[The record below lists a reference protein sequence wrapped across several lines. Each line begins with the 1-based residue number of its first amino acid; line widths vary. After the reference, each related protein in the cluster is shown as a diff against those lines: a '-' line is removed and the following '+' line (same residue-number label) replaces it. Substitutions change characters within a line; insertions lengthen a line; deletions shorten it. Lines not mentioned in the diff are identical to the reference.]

1 MENPIKYSDLIVA
14 DDSITKLIAQLKELM
29 TTYNGTAEDIKK
41 QATELAAKLREVNGA
56 TEQGRQSIK
65 GGASDAEKLAR
76 AYEKNAFAQSETA
89 KELARVNE
97 ETRQLNNI
105 NKLAAK
111 AEIDMSKAAADVTK
125 NVNLQ
130 TASYN
135 KLSATY
141 SLMKIRLNAMEQAGK
156 GASEEYKRLAAS
168 AKQIYERMDEL
179 QRATG
184 KFTLNVGNYEQSILN
199 AIGANNVFARSI
211 VELGKG
217 GEEASKAMVQISSA
231 TKAFGQTLSA
241 LLKNPAFLAL
251 AGVAGAVGAFK
262 WFYDYNN
269 GIREA
274 TKLTMEFTGMGL
286 ENAKQFRDEIQG
298 VADVFGQEFKPTLQ
312 AVDALAANFGI
323 GWGEALQVVK
333 DGFVAGADLNGDFL
347 SKLQRYPQYFNEAG
361 LSASQF
367 VAILAQTRSGIF
379 TDNGLEAIK
388 MANTKIRE
396 MSKKTVEALDNLGI
410 SSRQV
415 EKDLQTGAK
424 TTFDVL
430 QEVSAKLGELP
441 DSSQVV
447 GETLKEV
454 FGKKGADAGLALVRS
469 LKDINTNLDEVKSQT
484 GELGRLNE
492 ELIASETELNKA
504 ISHAFDITGGSFET
518 LTTKA
523 QVWFNTALGWLVKIA
538 DTIRLIIGFIG
549 GGFSGAS
556 IKEQKARIAAIGE
569 VWSNNAEAVQ
579 EYNTEAAKAGVTTDK
594 PMAERHGLTASQ
606 KAAAAAKKAEA
617 ARLKAE
623 KKAAEDAEKA
633 RKQTEESR
641 LTAIQQSIAMR
652 LQMVKKGSE
661 DEYNLLVEQTRIK
674 MMIDNVKAKNNDDVL
689 ANERAFYA
697 KKLDIEKKYF
707 DNKIKEGAKSM
718 KLLQTQ
724 LDEENKQEVQQLT
737 EKQQRQEQFKTS
749 MQDAYQFAIG
759 QVQAY
764 MDKRV
769 EMAQQQVEQANNEVQ
784 VAQQALTAEI
794 EAKNAGYASNVEL
807 ARKELAMA
815 KDNQKK
821 ALDEQAKAQKQ
832 QLAMQTLTQASDLI
846 SASAK
851 IWAQLGF
858 PWAIPAIAVMWGSFA
873 AAKIKAL
880 SMTKGSTEKYGEGTV
895 ELLDGGSHQSGND
908 IDLGRKKDG
917 TRRRAEGGEY
927 FAIINKRS
935 SRKYRSLIP
944 DIVNALNAGTFTEKY
959 MHAFPSA
966 DAIAVNVAGGGTDIS
981 GLSSDV
987 RRIREQGERR
997 TYTDAQGNVVMTYK
1011 NLTRRIVR

>member
-14 DDSITKLIAQLKELM
+14 DDSITKLIQQLKELM

-217 GEEASKAMVQISSA
+217 GEEATKAMVQISSA

-298 VADVFGQEFKPTLQ
+298 VADVFDQEFKPTLQ

-367 VAILAQTRSGIF
+367 VAILTQTRSGIF
-379 TDNGLEAIK
+379 TDKGLEAIK
-388 MANTKIRE
+388 MANTRIRE
-396 MSKKTVEALDNLGI
+396 LSDQTKEALDNIGI

-415 EKDLQTGAK
+415 EQDLQSGARN
-424 TTFDVL
+424 TFDIV
-430 QEVSAKLGELP
+430 QEVAAKLSELP
-441 DSSQVV
+441 DSAQVV

-549 GGFSGAS
+549 GGFSGAGAD
-556 IKEQKARIAAIGE
+556 EQLARLRAIGE
-569 VWSNNAEAVQ
+569 VWSGNAEAVQ
-579 EYNTEAAKAGVTTDK
+579 EYNAAVSGGTGGTTTTTGTGASGGTGGKGGTDKAAEEAAKKRAEALQYIADK
-594 PMAERHGLTASQ
+594 EKEREQSRLAFLQQFIQLRLQTVEKGSSDEYALLMHQLELKKQIEMASAQNDYDVLAAMDEYNQKRLDIDKKYYDSRE
-606 KAAAAAKKAEA
+606 KAAIQSMN
-617 ARLKAE
+617 RLKAIIDKENQERGE
-623 KKAAEDAEKA
+623 KE
-633 RKQTEESR
+633 
-641 LTAIQQSIAMR
+641 
-652 LQMVKKGSE
+652 
-661 DEYNLLVEQTRIK
+661 VER
-674 MMIDNVKAKNNDDVL
+674 
-689 ANERAFYA
+689 NEA
-697 KKLDIEKKYF
+697 
-707 DNKIKEGAKSM
+707 
-718 KLLQTQ
+718 
-724 LDEENKQEVQQLT
+724 
-737 EKQQRQEQFKTS
+737 FKTS

-769 EMAQQQVEQANNEVQ
+769 EMAQQQVEQANTEVQ

-794 EAKNAGYASNVEL
+794 EAKNAGYASNVEM

-815 KDNQKK
+815 KENQKK

-832 QLAMQTLTQASDLI
+832 QLAMQTITQAADLV

-880 SMTKGSTEKYGEGTV
+880 SMTKGSTEKYGDGTV

-935 SRKYRSLIP
+935 SRKYGRMIP

-966 DAIAVNVAGGGTDIS
+966 DAIAVNVAGAGTDIS

>member
-14 DDSITKLIAQLKELM
+14 DDSITKLIQQLKELM

-65 GGASDAEKLAR
+65 GGATDAEKLAR

-298 VADVFGQEFKPTLQ
+298 VADVFDQEFKPTLQ

-347 SKLQRYPQYFNEAG
+347 NKLPEIRETLATDVQAAYNGDPAAYSIEEIIFSYP
-361 LSASQF
+361 
-367 VAILAQTRSGIF
+367 GIF
-379 TDNGLEAIK
+379 AITVYRIAHELWLLDIP
-388 MANTKIRE
+388 MIPRI
-396 MSKKTVEALDNLGI
+396 MSEYAHNLTGI
-410 SSRQV
+410 DIHPGATIG
-415 EKDLQTGAK
+415 KYFFIDHGTGI
-424 TTFDVL
+424 VI
-430 QEVSAKLGELP
+430 
-441 DSSQVV
+441 
-447 GETLKEV
+447 GETTV
-454 FGKKGADAGLALVRS
+454 
-469 LKDINTNLDEVKSQT
+469 
-484 GELGRLNE
+484 
-492 ELIASETELNKA
+492 
-504 ISHAFDITGGSFET
+504 
-518 LTTKA
+518 
-523 QVWFNTALGWLVKIA
+523 
-538 DTIRLIIGFIG
+538 IG
-549 GGFSGAS
+549 
-556 IKEQKARIAAIGE
+556 
-569 VWSNNAEAVQ
+569 
-579 EYNTEAAKAGVTTDK
+579 
-594 PMAERHGLTASQ
+594 
-606 KAAAAAKKAEA
+606 
-617 ARLKAE
+617 
-623 KKAAEDAEKA
+623 
-633 RKQTEESR
+633 
-641 LTAIQQSIAMR
+641 
-652 LQMVKKGSE
+652 
-661 DEYNLLVEQTRIK
+661 
-674 MMIDNVKAKNNDDVL
+674 DNVKIYQGVTLGGLSTRKGQQLKGVKRHPTIGDNVTIYSNTSILGGDTVIGNNVVIGG
-689 ANERAFYA
+689 NAFIVSSVSEGMKVNIRNPQLEYSV
-697 KKLDIEKKYF
+697 DKKYE
-707 DNKIKEGAKSM
+707 D
-718 KLLQTQ
+718 
-724 LDEENKQEVQQLT
+724 
-737 EKQQRQEQFKTS
+737 
-749 MQDAYQFAIG
+749 
-759 QVQAY
+759 
-764 MDKRV
+764 
-769 EMAQQQVEQANNEVQ
+769 
-784 VAQQALTAEI
+784 
-794 EAKNAGYASNVEL
+794 
-807 ARKELAMA
+807 
-815 KDNQKK
+815 
-821 ALDEQAKAQKQ
+821 
-832 QLAMQTLTQASDLI
+832 
-846 SASAK
+846 
-851 IWAQLGF
+851 GF
-858 PWAIPAIAVMWGSFA
+858 WDWSI
-873 AAKIKAL
+873 
-880 SMTKGSTEKYGEGTV
+880 
-895 ELLDGGSHQSGND
+895 
-908 IDLGRKKDG
+908 
-917 TRRRAEGGEY
+917 
-927 FAIINKRS
+927 
-935 SRKYRSLIP
+935 
-944 DIVNALNAGTFTEKY
+944 
-959 MHAFPSA
+959 
-966 DAIAVNVAGGGTDIS
+966 
-981 GLSSDV
+981 
-987 RRIREQGERR
+987 
-997 TYTDAQGNVVMTYK
+997 
-1011 NLTRRIVR
+1011 

>member
-14 DDSITKLIAQLKELM
+14 DDSITKLIQQLKELM

-41 QATELAAKLREVNGA
+41 QATELAAKLRDVNGA

-65 GGASDAEKLAR
+65 GGATDAEKLAR

-217 GEEASKAMVQISSA
+217 GEEATKAMVQISSA
-231 TKAFGQTLSA
+231 TKAFGQTLTA
-241 LLKNPAFLAL
+241 LLANPAFLGL

-269 GIREA
+269 GIKEA
-274 TKLTMEFTGMGL
+274 TKLTMEFTGMGVQD
-286 ENAKQFRDEIQG
+286 AKLFRDEIQG
-298 VADVFGQEFKPTLQ
+298 VADVFDKEFKPTLQ

-347 SKLQRYPQYFNEAG
+347 SKLQQYPQYFKEAG
-361 LSASQF
+361 LTASQF
-367 VAILAQTRSGIF
+367 VAILTQTRSGIF
-379 TDNGLEAIK
+379 TDKGLEAIK
-388 MANTKIRE
+388 MANTRIRE
-396 MSKKTVEALDNLGI
+396 LSDQTKEALDNIGI
-410 SSRQV
+410 SSKQV
-415 EKDLQTGAK
+415 EQDLQSGARN
-424 TTFDVL
+424 TFDIV
-430 QEVSAKLGELP
+430 QEVAAKLSELP
-441 DSSQVV
+441 DNAQVV

-549 GGFSGAS
+549 GGFSGAGAD
-556 IKEQKARIAAIGE
+556 EQLARLRAIGE
-569 VWSNNAEAVQ
+569 VWSGNAEAVQ
-579 EYNTEAAKAGVTTDK
+579 EYNAAVSGGTGGTTTTTGTGGSTGGTGGNGGTDKAAEEAAKKRAEALQYIADK
-594 PMAERHGLTASQ
+594 EKEREQSRLAFLQQFIQLRLQTVEKGSSDEYALLMHQLELKKQIDMASAQNDYDVLAAMDRYNQEKLNIDKKYYDSRE
-606 KAAAAAKKAEA
+606 KAAIQSMN
-617 ARLKAE
+617 RLKAIIDKE
-623 KKAAEDAEKA
+623 NQE
-633 RKQTEESR
+633 RGEE
-641 LTAIQQSIAMR
+641 
-652 LQMVKKGSE
+652 E
-661 DEYNLLVEQTRIK
+661 
-674 MMIDNVKAKNNDDVL
+674 
-689 ANERAFYA
+689 NERNEAF
-697 KKLDIEKKYF
+697 KQ
-707 DNKIKEGAKSM
+707 SM
-718 KLLQTQ
+718 
-724 LDEENKQEVQQLT
+724 
-737 EKQQRQEQFKTS
+737 S
-749 MQDAYQFAIG
+749 DAYQFAIG

-769 EMAQQQVEQANNEVQ
+769 EMAQQQVEQANTEVQ

-794 EAKNAGYASNVEL
+794 EAKNAGYASNVEM

-815 KDNQKK
+815 KENQKK

-832 QLAMQTLTQASDLI
+832 QLAMQTITQAADLV

-944 DIVNALNAGTFTEKY
+944 DIVNSLNAGTFTEKY

-981 GLSSDV
+981 GLSNDV

>member
-14 DDSITKLIAQLKELM
+14 DDSITKLIQQLKELM
-29 TTYNGTAEDIKK
+29 VTYNGTAEDIKK

-65 GGASDAEKLAR
+65 GGATDAEKLAR

-97 ETRQLNNI
+97 ETRQLNQI

-111 AEIDMSKAAADVTK
+111 AEIDMSKAAQDVTK

-274 TKLTMEFTGMGL
+274 TKLTMEFTGMGVQD
-286 ENAKQFRDEIQG
+286 AKQFRDEIQG
-298 VADVFGQEFKPTLQ
+298 VADVFDKEFKPTLQ

-367 VAILAQTRSGIF
+367 VAILTQTRSGIF
-379 TDNGLEAIK
+379 TDKGLEAIK
-388 MANTKIRE
+388 MANTRIRE
-396 MSKKTVEALDNLGI
+396 LSDQTKEALDNIGI
-410 SSRQV
+410 SSKQV
-415 EKDLQTGAK
+415 EQDLQSGARN
-424 TTFDVL
+424 TFDIV
-430 QEVSAKLGELP
+430 QEVAAKLSELP
-441 DSSQVV
+441 DSAQVV

-492 ELIASETELNKA
+492 ELIESETELNKA

-549 GGFSGAS
+549 GGFSGAGAD
-556 IKEQKARIAAIGE
+556 EQLARLRAIGE
-569 VWSNNAEAVQ
+569 VWSGNAEAVQ
-579 EYNTEAAKAGVTTDK
+579 EYNAAVSGGTGGTTTTTGTGGSTGGTGSKGGTDQAAEEAAKK
-594 PMAERHGLTASQ
+594 R
-606 KAAAAAKKAEA
+606 AEA
-617 ARLKAE
+617 LQYIADKE
-623 KKAAEDAEKA
+623 KERE
-633 RKQTEESR
+633 QSR
-641 LTAIQQSIAMR
+641 LAFLQQFIQLR
-652 LQMVKKGSE
+652 LQTVEKGSS
-661 DEYNLLVEQTRIK
+661 DEYALLMQQLELKKQ
-674 MMIDNVKAKNNDDVL
+674 IDMASAQNDYDVL
-689 ANERAFYA
+689 AAMDRYNQE
-697 KKLDIEKKYF
+697 KLNIDKKYY
-707 DNKIKEGAKSM
+707 DSREKAAIQSMNKLKAIIDKENQERGEKEVERNEAFKKSM
-718 KLLQTQ
+718 
-724 LDEENKQEVQQLT
+724 
-737 EKQQRQEQFKTS
+737 S
-749 MQDAYQFAIG
+749 DAYQFAIS

-769 EMAQQQVEQANNEVQ
+769 EMAQQQVEQANTEVQ

-794 EAKNAGYASNVEL
+794 EAKNAGYASNVEM

-815 KDNQKK
+815 KENQKK

-832 QLAMQTLTQASDLI
+832 QLAMQTITQAADLV

-935 SRKYRSLIP
+935 SRKYGRMIP

>member
-14 DDSITKLIAQLKELM
+14 DDSITKLIQQLKELM

-65 GGASDAEKLAR
+65 GGATDAEKLAR

-298 VADVFGQEFKPTLQ
+298 VADVFDQEFKPTLQ

-347 SKLQRYPQYFNEAG
+347 NKLQRYPQYFNEAG

-367 VAILAQTRSGIF
+367 VAILTQTRSGIF
-379 TDNGLEAIK
+379 TDKGLEAIK
-388 MANTKIRE
+388 MANTRIRE
-396 MSKKTVEALDNLGI
+396 LSDQTKEALDNIGI
-410 SSRQV
+410 SSKQV

-424 TTFDVL
+424 NTFDIV
-430 QEVSAKLGELP
+430 QEVAAKLSELP
-441 DSSQVV
+441 DSAQVV

-549 GGFSGAS
+549 GGFSGAGAD
-556 IKEQKARIAAIGE
+556 EQLARLRAIGE
-569 VWSNNAEAVQ
+569 VWSGNAEAVQ
-579 EYNTEAAKAGVTTDK
+579 EYNAAVSGGTGSTTTTTGTGASGGTGGKGGTDKAAEEAAKK
-594 PMAERHGLTASQ
+594 R
-606 KAAAAAKKAEA
+606 AEA
-617 ARLKAE
+617 LQYIADKE
-623 KKAAEDAEKA
+623 KERE
-633 RKQTEESR
+633 QSR
-641 LTAIQQSIAMR
+641 LAFLQQFIQLR
-652 LQMVKKGSE
+652 LQTVEKGSSE
-661 DEYNLLVEQTRIK
+661 EYALLKYQLELKKQ
-674 MMIDNVKAKNNDDVL
+674 IDMASAQNDYDVL
-689 ANERAFYA
+689 AAMDRYNQE
-697 KKLDIEKKYF
+697 KLNIEKKYY
-707 DNKIKEGAKSM
+707 DSREKAAIQSMNKLKAIIDKENQERGEKELERNEAFKQSM
-718 KLLQTQ
+718 
-724 LDEENKQEVQQLT
+724 
-737 EKQQRQEQFKTS
+737 S
-749 MQDAYQFAIG
+749 DAYQFAIG

-769 EMAQQQVEQANNEVQ
+769 EMAQQQVEQANTEVQ

-815 KDNQKK
+815 KENQKK

-832 QLAMQTLTQASDLI
+832 QLAMQTITQAADLV

-935 SRKYRSLIP
+935 SRKYGRMIP

-1011 NLTRRIVR
+1011 NLTRRIIR

>member
-29 TTYNGTAEDIKK
+29 VTYNGTAEDIKK
-41 QATELAAKLREVNGA
+41 QASELAAKLREVNGA

-65 GGASDAEKLAR
+65 GGASDAEKLAK
-76 AYEKNAFAQSETA
+76 AYEKNAFAQSEAA

-111 AEIDMSKAAADVTK
+111 AEIDMSKAAQDVTK
-125 NVNLQ
+125 SVNLQ

-211 VELGKG
+211 IELGKG
-217 GEEASKAMVQISSA
+217 GEEATKAMVQINSA
-231 TKAFGQTLSA
+231 TKAFGQTLTA
-241 LLKNPAFLAL
+241 LLANPAFLGL

-269 GIREA
+269 GIKEA
-274 TKLTMEFTGMGL
+274 TKLTMEFTGMGVQD
-286 ENAKQFRDEIQG
+286 AKLFRDEIQG
-298 VADVFGQEFKPTLQ
+298 VADVFDKEFKPTLQ

-347 SKLQRYPQYFNEAG
+347 NKLQQYPQYFKEAG
-361 LSASQF
+361 LTAQQF
-367 VAILAQTRSGIF
+367 VAIITQTRSGIF
-379 TDNGLEAIK
+379 TDKGLEAIK
-388 MANTKIRE
+388 MANTRIRE
-396 MSKKTVEALDNLGI
+396 MSTSTAEALDNLGI
-410 SSRQV
+410 SSKQV
-415 EKDLQTGAK
+415 VEDLESGAR

-430 QEVSAKLGELP
+430 QEVSARLGELP
-441 DSSQVV
+441 DNAQVV
-447 GETLKEV
+447 GEALKDV
-454 FGKKGADAGLALVRS
+454 FGKKGADAGLALIRS
-469 LKDINTNLDEVKSQT
+469 LKDINTNLEEVKAQT
-484 GELGRLNE
+484 GDLGRLNE
-492 ELIASETELNKA
+492 ELMESETELNKA

-556 IKEQKARIAAIGE
+556 IEEQKARIAAIGE

-579 EYNTEAAKAGVTTDK
+579 EYNAAVSGETGGTGGTTPTKPTTPKGNGNKAAEEAAKKRAEILSWIGDK
-594 PMAERHGLTASQ
+594 EKEREASRLAYLQ
-606 KAAAAAKKAEA
+606 KSIQLRLQTVEKGSNEEYALLKYQLELKKQIDMAAAKNDYDVLA
-617 ARLKAE
+617 A
-623 KKAAEDAEKA
+623 
-633 RKQTEESR
+633 
-641 LTAIQQSIAMR
+641 M
-652 LQMVKKGSE
+652 
-661 DEYNLLVEQTRIK
+661 DEYNQ
-674 MMIDNVKAKNNDDVL
+674 
-689 ANERAFYA
+689 
-697 KKLDIEKKYF
+697 KKLDIEKKYY
-707 DNKIKEGAKSM
+707 DAREKAAIQSMNNLKKIIDKEN
-718 KLLQTQ
+718 
-724 LDEENKQEVQQLT
+724 EERGKKEIERNEA
-737 EKQQRQEQFKTS
+737 FKTS
-749 MQDAYQFAIG
+749 MQDAYQFAIS

-873 AAKIKAL
+873 ASKIKA
-880 SMTKGSTEKYGEGTV
+880 MQAVKGGTEKYGEGTV

-944 DIVNALNAGTFTEKY
+944 DIVNSLNNGTFAEKY

-966 DAIAVNVAGGGTDIS
+966 DAIAVNVAGRGTDIS

>member
-29 TTYNGTAEDIKK
+29 VTYNGTAEDIKK

-65 GGASDAEKLAR
+65 GGATDAEKLAR

-231 TKAFGQTLSA
+231 TKAFGQTLTA
-241 LLKNPAFLAL
+241 LLANPAFLAL

-269 GIREA
+269 GIKEA
-274 TKLTMEFTGMGL
+274 TRLTMEFTGMGL

-298 VADVFGQEFKPTLQ
+298 VADVFDQEFKPTLQ

-347 SKLQRYPQYFNEAG
+347 SKLKRYPQYFNEAG

-367 VAILAQTRSGIF
+367 VAILTQTRSGIF
-379 TDNGLEAIK
+379 TDKGLEAIK
-388 MANTKIRE
+388 MANTRIRE
-396 MSKKTVEALDNLGI
+396 LSDQTKEALDNIGI
-410 SSRQV
+410 SSQQV
-415 EKDLQTGAK
+415 EQDLQSGARN
-424 TTFDVL
+424 TFDIV
-430 QEVSAKLGELP
+430 QEVAAKLSELP
-441 DSSQVV
+441 DSAQVV

-549 GGFSGAS
+549 GGFSGAGAD
-556 IKEQKARIAAIGE
+556 EQLARLRAIGE
-569 VWSNNAEAVQ
+569 VWSGNAEAVQ
-579 EYNTEAAKAGVTTDK
+579 EYNAAVSGGTGGTTTTTGTGGSTGGTGGNGGTDKAAEEAAKK
-594 PMAERHGLTASQ
+594 R
-606 KAAAAAKKAEA
+606 AEA
-617 ARLKAE
+617 LQYIADKE
-623 KKAAEDAEKA
+623 KERE
-633 RKQTEESR
+633 QSR
-641 LTAIQQSIAMR
+641 LAFLQQFIQLR
-652 LQMVKKGSE
+652 LQTVEKGSS
-661 DEYNLLVEQTRIK
+661 DEYALLMHQLELKKQ
-674 MMIDNVKAKNNDDVL
+674 IDMASAQNDYDVL
-689 ANERAFYA
+689 AAMDRYNQE
-697 KKLDIEKKYF
+697 KLNIEKKYYDSREKAAIQSMNKMKAIIDK
-707 DNKIKEGAKSM
+707 DNQERGEKEVERNEA
-718 KLLQTQ
+718 
-724 LDEENKQEVQQLT
+724 
-737 EKQQRQEQFKTS
+737 FKTS
-749 MQDAYQFAIG
+749 MQDAYQFAIS

-769 EMAQQQVEQANNEVQ
+769 EMAQQQVEQANTEVQ

-794 EAKNAGYASNVEL
+794 EAKNAGYASNVEM

-815 KDNQKK
+815 KENQKK

-832 QLAMQTLTQASDLI
+832 QLAMQTITQAADLV

-880 SMTKGSTEKYGEGTV
+880 SMTKGSTEKYGAGTV

-935 SRKYRSLIP
+935 SRKYGRMIP

-987 RRIREQGERR
+987 RRIREQGEKR

>member
-14 DDSITKLIAQLKELM
+14 DDSITKLIQQLKELM

-41 QATELAAKLREVNGA
+41 QATELASKLREVNGA

-65 GGASDAEKLAR
+65 GGATDAEKLAR
-76 AYEKNAFAQSETA
+76 AQEKLAFAQSETA
-89 KELARVNE
+89 KQLAEVNE
-97 ETRQLNNI
+97 KTRQLNNI

-298 VADVFGQEFKPTLQ
+298 VADVFDQEFKPTLQ

-367 VAILAQTRSGIF
+367 VAILTQTRSGIF
-379 TDNGLEAIK
+379 TDKGLEAIK
-388 MANTKIRE
+388 MANTRIRE
-396 MSKKTVEALDNLGI
+396 LSDQTKEALDNIGI

-415 EKDLQTGAK
+415 EQDLQSGARN
-424 TTFDVL
+424 TFDIV
-430 QEVSAKLGELP
+430 QEVAAKLSELP
-441 DSSQVV
+441 DSAQVV

-549 GGFSGAS
+549 GGFSGAGAD
-556 IKEQKARIAAIGE
+556 EQLARLRAIGD
-569 VWSNNAEAVQ
+569 VWSGNAEAVQ
-579 EYNTEAAKAGVTTDK
+579 EYNAAVSGGTGGTTTTTGTGGSGGTGGKGGTDKAAEEAAKK
-594 PMAERHGLTASQ
+594 R
-606 KAAAAAKKAEA
+606 AEA
-617 ARLKAE
+617 LQYIADKE
-623 KKAAEDAEKA
+623 KERE
-633 RKQTEESR
+633 QSR
-641 LTAIQQSIAMR
+641 LAFLQQFIQLR
-652 LQMVKKGSE
+652 LQSVKKGS
-661 DEYNLLVEQTRIK
+661 DEEYALQMLQL
-674 MMIDNVKAKNNDDVL
+674 NVNKQIGLAAAKNDYDVL
-689 ANERAFYA
+689 AVVEEYNQ
-697 KKLDIEKKYF
+697 KKLDIEKKYN
-707 DNKIKEGAKSM
+707 DERIKEGVKAMNEYK
-718 KLLQTQ
+718 KNVLDPQQEQRVQELR
-724 LDEENKQEVQQLT
+724 DEEERKEKFKQ
-737 EKQQRQEQFKTS
+737 S
-749 MQDAYQFAIG
+749 MSDAYQFAIS

-769 EMAQQQVEQANNEVQ
+769 EMAQQQVEQANTEVQ

-794 EAKNAGYASNVEL
+794 EAKNAGYASNVEM

-815 KDNQKK
+815 KENQKK

-832 QLAMQTLTQASDLI
+832 QLAMQTITQAADLV
-846 SASAK
+846 SATAK
-851 IWAQLGF
+851 IFSQLGIF
-858 PWAIPAIAVMWGSFA
+858 AYPAIAIMWASFA
-873 AAKIKAL
+873 AAKIKA
-880 SMTKGSTEKYGEGTV
+880 MQAVKGGTEKYGDGTV
-895 ELLDGGSHQSGND
+895 ELLEGGSHQSGND

-935 SRKYRSLIP
+935 SRKYGRMIP

>member
-14 DDSITKLIAQLKELM
+14 DDSITKLIQQLKELM

-65 GGASDAEKLAR
+65 GGATDAEKLAR
-76 AYEKNAFAQSETA
+76 AYEKNAFAQSEAA

-298 VADVFGQEFKPTLQ
+298 VADVFDQEFKPTLQ

-347 SKLQRYPQYFNEAG
+347 SKLQRYPQYFKEAG

-367 VAILAQTRSGIF
+367 VAILTQTRSGIF
-379 TDNGLEAIK
+379 TDKGLEAIK
-388 MANTKIRE
+388 MANTRIRE
-396 MSKKTVEALDNLGI
+396 LSDQTKEALDNIGI
-410 SSRQV
+410 SSKQV
-415 EKDLQTGAK
+415 EQDLQSGARN
-424 TTFDVL
+424 TFDIV
-430 QEVSAKLGELP
+430 QEVAAKLSELP
-441 DSSQVV
+441 DSAQVV
-447 GETLKEV
+447 GEALKDV
-454 FGKKGADAGLALVRS
+454 FGKKGADAGLALIRS
-469 LKDINTNLDEVKSQT
+469 LKDINTNLEEVKSQT
-484 GELGRLNE
+484 GDLGRLNE
-492 ELIASETELNKA
+492 ELMESETELNKA

-549 GGFSGAS
+549 GGFSGAGAD
-556 IKEQKARIAAIGE
+556 EQLARLRAIGD
-569 VWSNNAEAVQ
+569 VWSGNAEAVQ
-579 EYNTEAAKAGVTTDK
+579 EYNAAVSGGTGGTTTTTGTGGSGGTGGKGGTDKAAEEAAKK
-594 PMAERHGLTASQ
+594 R
-606 KAAAAAKKAEA
+606 AEA
-617 ARLKAE
+617 LQYIADKE
-623 KKAAEDAEKA
+623 KERE
-633 RKQTEESR
+633 QSR
-641 LTAIQQSIAMR
+641 LAFLQQFIQLR
-652 LQMVKKGSE
+652 LQTVEKGSS
-661 DEYNLLVEQTRIK
+661 DEYALLMHQLELKKQ
-674 MMIDNVKAKNNDDVL
+674 IDMASAQNDYDVL
-689 ANERAFYA
+689 AAMDRYNQE
-697 KKLDIEKKYF
+697 KLNIEKKYY
-707 DNKIKEGAKSM
+707 DSREKAAIQSMNKLKAIIDKENQERGEKEVERNEAFKQSM
-718 KLLQTQ
+718 
-724 LDEENKQEVQQLT
+724 
-737 EKQQRQEQFKTS
+737 S
-749 MQDAYQFAIG
+749 DAYQFAIG

-769 EMAQQQVEQANNEVQ
+769 EMAQQQVEQANTEVQ

-794 EAKNAGYASNVEL
+794 EAKNAGYASNVEM

-815 KDNQKK
+815 KENQKK

-832 QLAMQTLTQASDLI
+832 QLAMQTITQAADLV

-880 SMTKGSTEKYGEGTV
+880 SMTKGSTEKYGDGTV

-935 SRKYRSLIP
+935 SRKYGRMIP

>member
-29 TTYNGTAEDIKK
+29 VTYNGTAEDIKK

-65 GGASDAEKLAR
+65 GGATDAEKLAR

-111 AEIDMSKAAADVTK
+111 AEIDMSKAAQDVTK
-125 NVNLQ
+125 SVNLQ

-156 GASEEYKRLAAS
+156 RASEEYKRLAAS

-211 VELGKG
+211 IELGKG

-231 TKAFGQTLSA
+231 TKAFGQTLTA
-241 LLKNPAFLAL
+241 LLANPAFLAL

-269 GIREA
+269 GIKEA
-274 TKLTMEFTGMGL
+274 TKLTMEFTGMGVQD
-286 ENAKQFRDEIQG
+286 AKLFRDEIQG
-298 VADVFGQEFKPTLQ
+298 VADVFDKEFKPTLQ

-323 GWGEALQVVK
+323 GWKEALQVVK

-347 SKLQRYPQYFNEAG
+347 NKLQQYPQYFKEAG
-361 LSASQF
+361 LTAQQF
-367 VAILAQTRSGIF
+367 VAIITQTRSGIF
-379 TDNGLEAIK
+379 TDKGLEAIK

-396 MSKKTVEALDNLGI
+396 MSDQTAEALDNLGM
-410 SSRQV
+410 SSKQV
-415 EKDLQTGAK
+415 EEDLQSGAK

-430 QEVSAKLGELP
+430 QEVSAKLNDLP
-441 DSSQVV
+441 DNAQIV
-447 GETLKEV
+447 GETLKDV

-469 LKDINTNLDEVKSQT
+469 LKDINTNLEEVKSQT
-484 GELGRLNE
+484 GDLGRLNE
-492 ELIASETELNKA
+492 ELMESETELNKA

-523 QVWFNTALGWLVKIA
+523 KVWFNTALGWLVKIA
-538 DTIRLIIGFIG
+538 DTIRIIAGFIG
-549 GGFSGAS
+549 GGFTGAS
-556 IKEQKARIAAIGE
+556 SDEQLARLRKIGE
-569 VWSNNAEAVQ
+569 VWSGNAEAVQ
-579 EYNTEAAKAGVTTDK
+579 EYNAAVNGETGGTGGTTPTKPTTPKGNGNKAAEEAAKKRAEIVSWIADK
-594 PMAERHGLTASQ
+594 EKEREASRLAYLQ
-606 KAAAAAKKAEA
+606 KSIQLRLQTVEKGSSEEYALLKYQLELKKQIDMAAAQNDYDVLAA
-617 ARLKAE
+617 
-623 KKAAEDAEKA
+623 
-633 RKQTEESR
+633 
-641 LTAIQQSIAMR
+641 M
-652 LQMVKKGSE
+652 
-661 DEYNLLVEQTRIK
+661 DEYNQ
-674 MMIDNVKAKNNDDVL
+674 
-689 ANERAFYA
+689 
-697 KKLDIEKKYF
+697 KKLDIEKKYY
-707 DNKIKEGAKSM
+707 DAREKAAIQSMNNLKKIIDKEN
-718 KLLQTQ
+718 
-724 LDEENKQEVQQLT
+724 EERGKKEIERNEA
-737 EKQQRQEQFKTS
+737 FKTS
-749 MQDAYQFAIG
+749 MQDAYQFAIS

-873 AAKIKAL
+873 ASKIKA
-880 SMTKGSTEKYGEGTV
+880 MQAVKGGTEKYGEGTV

-944 DIVNALNAGTFTEKY
+944 DIVNSLNNGTFTEKY

-966 DAIAVNVAGGGTDIS
+966 DAIAVNVAGRGTDIS

>member
-14 DDSITKLIAQLKELM
+14 DDSITKLIQQLKELM

-65 GGASDAEKLAR
+65 GGATDAEKLAR

-298 VADVFGQEFKPTLQ
+298 VADVFDQEFKPTLQ

-367 VAILAQTRSGIF
+367 VAILTQTRSGIF
-379 TDNGLEAIK
+379 TDKGLEAIK
-388 MANTKIRE
+388 MANTRIRE
-396 MSKKTVEALDNLGI
+396 LSDQTKEALDNIGI
-410 SSRQV
+410 SSKQV
-415 EKDLQTGAK
+415 EQDLQSGARN
-424 TTFDVL
+424 TFDIV
-430 QEVSAKLGELP
+430 QEVAAKLSELP
-441 DSSQVV
+441 DSAQVV

-549 GGFSGAS
+549 GGFSGAGAD
-556 IKEQKARIAAIGE
+556 EQLARLRAIGE
-569 VWSNNAEAVQ
+569 VWSGNAEAVQ
-579 EYNTEAAKAGVTTDK
+579 EYNAAVSGGTGGTTTTTGTGASGGTGGKGGTDKAAEEAAKKRAEALQYIADK
-594 PMAERHGLTASQ
+594 EKEREQSRLAFLQQFIQLRLQAVEKGSSDEYALLMHQLELKKQ
-606 KAAAAAKKAEA
+606 IDMAAA
-617 ARLKAE
+617 
-623 KKAAEDAEKA
+623 
-633 RKQTEESR
+633 Q
-641 LTAIQQSIAMR
+641 
-652 LQMVKKGSE
+652 
-661 DEYNLLVEQTRIK
+661 
-674 MMIDNVKAKNNDDVL
+674 NDYDVL
-689 ANERAFYA
+689 AAMDRYNQE
-697 KKLDIEKKYF
+697 KLNIEKKYYDSREKAAIQSMNKLKAIIDK
-707 DNKIKEGAKSM
+707 DNQERGEKEVERNEAFKQSM
-718 KLLQTQ
+718 
-724 LDEENKQEVQQLT
+724 
-737 EKQQRQEQFKTS
+737 S
-749 MQDAYQFAIG
+749 DAYQFAIS

-769 EMAQQQVEQANNEVQ
+769 EMAQQQVEQANTEVQ

-815 KDNQKK
+815 KENQKK

-832 QLAMQTLTQASDLI
+832 QLAMQTITQAADLV

-935 SRKYRSLIP
+935 SRKYGRMIP

-997 TYTDAQGNVVMTYK
+997 TYTDAQGNVVMVYK

>member
-29 TTYNGTAEDIKK
+29 VTYNGTAEDIKK

-65 GGASDAEKLAR
+65 GGATDAEKLAR

-111 AEIDMSKAAADVTK
+111 AEIDMSKAAQDVTK
-125 NVNLQ
+125 SVNLQ

-298 VADVFGQEFKPTLQ
+298 VADVFDQEFKPTLQ

-367 VAILAQTRSGIF
+367 VAILTQTRSGIF
-379 TDNGLEAIK
+379 TDKGLEAIK
-388 MANTKIRE
+388 MANTRIRE
-396 MSKKTVEALDNLGI
+396 LSDQTKEALDNIGI
-410 SSRQV
+410 SSQQV
-415 EKDLQTGAK
+415 EQDLQSGARN
-424 TTFDVL
+424 TFDIV
-430 QEVSAKLGELP
+430 QEVAAKLSELP
-441 DSSQVV
+441 DSAQVV

-549 GGFSGAS
+549 GGFSGAGAD
-556 IKEQKARIAAIGE
+556 EQLARLRAIGE
-569 VWSNNAEAVQ
+569 VWSGNAEAVQ
-579 EYNTEAAKAGVTTDK
+579 EYNAAVSGGTGSTTTTTGTGGSGGTGGKGGTDKAAEEAAKK
-594 PMAERHGLTASQ
+594 R
-606 KAAAAAKKAEA
+606 AEA
-617 ARLKAE
+617 LQYIADKE
-623 KKAAEDAEKA
+623 KERE
-633 RKQTEESR
+633 QSR
-641 LTAIQQSIAMR
+641 LAFLQQFIQLR
-652 LQMVKKGSE
+652 LQAVEKGSS
-661 DEYNLLVEQTRIK
+661 DEYALLMHQLELKKQ
-674 MMIDNVKAKNNDDVL
+674 IDMASAQNDYDVL
-689 ANERAFYA
+689 AAMDRYNQE
-697 KKLDIEKKYF
+697 KLNIEKKYYDSRKKAAIQSMNKLKAIIDK
-707 DNKIKEGAKSM
+707 DNQERGEKEVEHNEAFKQSM
-718 KLLQTQ
+718 
-724 LDEENKQEVQQLT
+724 
-737 EKQQRQEQFKTS
+737 S
-749 MQDAYQFAIG
+749 DAYQFAIG

-769 EMAQQQVEQANNEVQ
+769 EMAQQQVEQANTEVQ

-794 EAKNAGYASNVEL
+794 EAKNAGYASNVEM

-815 KDNQKK
+815 KENQKK

-832 QLAMQTLTQASDLI
+832 QLAMQTITQAADLV

-858 PWAIPAIAVMWGSFA
+858 PWAIPAIAIMWGSFA

-935 SRKYRSLIP
+935 SRKYGRMIP

>member
-14 DDSITKLIAQLKELM
+14 DDSITKLIQQLKELM

-65 GGASDAEKLAR
+65 GGATDAEKLAR
-76 AYEKNAFAQSETA
+76 AYEKNAFAQSEAA

-111 AEIDMSKAAADVTK
+111 AEIDMSKAAQDVTK
-125 NVNLQ
+125 SVNLQ

-241 LLKNPAFLAL
+241 LLKNPAFLTL

-347 SKLQRYPQYFNEAG
+347 NKLQRYPQYFNEAG

-367 VAILAQTRSGIF
+367 VAILTQTRSGIF
-379 TDNGLEAIK
+379 TDKGLEAIK
-388 MANTKIRE
+388 MANTRIRE
-396 MSKKTVEALDNLGI
+396 LSDQTKEALDNIGI
-410 SSRQV
+410 SSKQV
-415 EKDLQTGAK
+415 EQDLQSGARN
-424 TTFDVL
+424 TFDIV
-430 QEVSAKLGELP
+430 QEVAAKLSELP
-441 DSSQVV
+441 DSAQVV

-549 GGFSGAS
+549 GGFSGAGAD
-556 IKEQKARIAAIGE
+556 EQLARLRAIGE
-569 VWSNNAEAVQ
+569 VWSGNAEAVQ
-579 EYNTEAAKAGVTTDK
+579 EYNAAVSGGTGSTTATTGTGASGGTGGKGGTDKAAEEAAKK
-594 PMAERHGLTASQ
+594 R
-606 KAAAAAKKAEA
+606 AEA
-617 ARLKAE
+617 LQYIADKE
-623 KKAAEDAEKA
+623 KERE
-633 RKQTEESR
+633 QSR
-641 LTAIQQSIAMR
+641 LAFLQQFIQLR
-652 LQMVKKGSE
+652 LQAVEKGSS
-661 DEYNLLVEQTRIK
+661 DEYAMLMHQLELKKQ
-674 MMIDNVKAKNNDDVL
+674 IDMASAQNDYDVL
-689 ANERAFYA
+689 AAMDRYNQE
-697 KKLDIEKKYF
+697 KLNIEKKYY
-707 DNKIKEGAKSM
+707 DSREKAAIQSMNKLKAIIDKE
-718 KLLQTQ
+718 
-724 LDEENKQEVQQLT
+724 NQERG
-737 EKQQRQEQFKTS
+737 EKEVERNEAFKTS

-832 QLAMQTLTQASDLI
+832 QLAMQTITQAADLV

-851 IWAQLGF
+851 IWAHFGSPLL
-858 PWAIPAIAVMWGSFA
+858 AIPAIAVMWGSFA

-935 SRKYRSLIP
+935 SRKYGRMIP

>member
-29 TTYNGTAEDIKK
+29 VTYNGTAEDIKK

-76 AYEKNAFAQSETA
+76 AYEKNAFAQSEAA

-111 AEIDMSKAAADVTK
+111 AEIDMSKAAQDVTK
-125 NVNLQ
+125 SVNLQ

-231 TKAFGQTLSA
+231 TKAFGQTLTA
-241 LLKNPAFLAL
+241 LLANPAFLGL

-269 GIREA
+269 GIKEA
-274 TKLTMEFTGMGL
+274 TKLTMEFTGMGVQD
-286 ENAKQFRDEIQG
+286 AKLFRDEIQG
-298 VADVFGQEFKPTLQ
+298 VADVFNKEFKPTLQ

-347 SKLQRYPQYFNEAG
+347 SKLQQYPQYFKEAG
-361 LSASQF
+361 LTAQQF
-367 VAILAQTRSGIF
+367 VAIVTQTRSGIF
-379 TDNGLEAIK
+379 TDKGLEAIK

-396 MSKKTVEALDNLGI
+396 MSKSTAEALDNLGM
-410 SSRQV
+410 SSKQV
-415 EKDLQTGAK
+415 EDDLQSGAK

-430 QEVSAKLGELP
+430 QEVSAKLNDLP
-441 DSSQVV
+441 DNAQIV
-447 GETLKEV
+447 GETLKDV

-469 LKDINTNLDEVKSQT
+469 LKDINTNLEEVKSQT

-492 ELIASETELNKA
+492 ELMESETELNKA

-523 QVWFNTALGWLVKIA
+523 KVWFNTALGWLVKIA
-538 DTIRLIIGFIG
+538 DTIRIIAGFIG
-549 GGFSGAS
+549 GGFTGAS
-556 IKEQKARIAAIGE
+556 SDEQLARLRKIGE
-569 VWSNNAEAVQ
+569 VWSGNAEAVQ
-579 EYNTEAAKAGVTTDK
+579 EYNAAVSGGTGEGTDASGKPTGGTGGKGGKGGSNKAAEEAAKKRAEIVSWIADK
-594 PMAERHGLTASQ
+594 EKEREASRNAFLQ
-606 KAAAAAKKAEA
+606 KSIQQRLQTVEKGSSEEYALLKYQLELKKQLDMAAAKNDYDVLA
-617 ARLKAE
+617 A
-623 KKAAEDAEKA
+623 
-633 RKQTEESR
+633 
-641 LTAIQQSIAMR
+641 M
-652 LQMVKKGSE
+652 
-661 DEYNLLVEQTRIK
+661 DEYNQ
-674 MMIDNVKAKNNDDVL
+674 
-689 ANERAFYA
+689 
-697 KKLDIEKKYF
+697 KKLDIDKKYY
-707 DNKIKEGAKSM
+707 DAREKAAIQSMNSLKKIIDKEN
-718 KLLQTQ
+718 
-724 LDEENKQEVQQLT
+724 EERGKQEV
-737 EKQQRQEQFKTS
+737 ERNEQFKTS
-749 MQDAYQFAIG
+749 MQDAYQFAIS

-873 AAKIKAL
+873 ASKIKA
-880 SMTKGSTEKYGEGTV
+880 MQAVKGGTEKYGEGTV

-908 IDLGRKKDG
+908 IDLGRKRDG

-944 DIVNALNAGTFTEKY
+944 DIVNSLNNGTFAEKY

>member
-14 DDSITKLIAQLKELM
+14 DDSITKLIQQLKELM

-65 GGASDAEKLAR
+65 GGATDAEKLAR

-111 AEIDMSKAAADVTK
+111 AEIDMSKAAQDVTK

-298 VADVFGQEFKPTLQ
+298 VADVFDQEFKPTLQ

-347 SKLQRYPQYFNEAG
+347 NKLQRYPQYFNEAG

-367 VAILAQTRSGIF
+367 VAILTQTRSGIF
-379 TDNGLEAIK
+379 TDKGLEAIK
-388 MANTKIRE
+388 MANTRIRE
-396 MSKKTVEALDNLGI
+396 LSDQTKEALDNIGI
-410 SSRQV
+410 SSKQV
-415 EKDLQTGAK
+415 EQDLQSGARN
-424 TTFDVL
+424 TFDIV
-430 QEVSAKLGELP
+430 QEVAAKLSELP
-441 DSSQVV
+441 DSAQVV

-549 GGFSGAS
+549 GGFSGAGAD
-556 IKEQKARIAAIGE
+556 EQLARLRAIGE
-569 VWSNNAEAVQ
+569 VWSGNAEAVQ
-579 EYNTEAAKAGVTTDK
+579 EYNAAVSGGTGGTTTTTGTGASGGTGGKGGTDKAAEEAAKKRAEILQWIADK
-594 PMAERHGLTASQ
+594 EKERETSHNQFLQ
-606 KAAAAAKKAEA
+606 K
-617 ARLKAE
+617 
-623 KKAAEDAEKA
+623 
-633 RKQTEESR
+633 S
-641 LTAIQQSIAMR
+641 IQLR
-652 LQMVKKGSE
+652 LQSVKKGSDE
-661 DEYNLLVEQTRIK
+661 EYALQMLQLNVNKQIGLAAAKNDYDMLAVMEEYNQ
-674 MMIDNVKAKNNDDVL
+674 
-689 ANERAFYA
+689 
-697 KKLDIEKKYF
+697 KKLDIEKKYN
-707 DNKIKEGAKSM
+707 DERVKEGIKAMNEYK
-718 KLLQTQ
+718 KNV
-724 LDEENKQEVQQLT
+724 LDPQ
-737 EKQQRQEQFKTS
+737 QEQRVQELRDEDERKEKFKQS
-749 MQDAYQFAIG
+749 MQDAYQFAIS

-769 EMAQQQVEQANNEVQ
+769 EMAQQQVEQANTEVQ

-794 EAKNAGYASNVEL
+794 EAKNAGYASNVEM

-815 KDNQKK
+815 KENQKK

-832 QLAMQTLTQASDLI
+832 QLAMQTITQAADLV
-846 SASAK
+846 SATAK
-851 IWAQLGF
+851 IFSQLGIF
-858 PWAIPAIAVMWGSFA
+858 AYPAIAIMWASFA
-873 AAKIKAL
+873 AAKIKA
-880 SMTKGSTEKYGEGTV
+880 MQAVKGGTEKYGEGTV

-935 SRKYRSLIP
+935 SRKYGRMIP

-997 TYTDAQGNVVMTYK
+997 TYTDAQGNVVMVYK

>member
-14 DDSITKLIAQLKELM
+14 DDSITKLIQQLKELM

-65 GGASDAEKLAR
+65 GGATDAEKLAR

-298 VADVFGQEFKPTLQ
+298 VADVFDQEFKPTLQ

-347 SKLQRYPQYFNEAG
+347 NKLQRYPQYFNEAG

-367 VAILAQTRSGIF
+367 VAILTQTRSGIF
-379 TDNGLEAIK
+379 TDKGLEAIK
-388 MANTKIRE
+388 MANTRIRE
-396 MSKKTVEALDNLGI
+396 MSTSTAEALDNLGI
-410 SSRQV
+410 SSKQV
-415 EKDLQTGAK
+415 VEDLESGAR

-430 QEVSAKLGELP
+430 QEVSARLGELP
-441 DSSQVV
+441 DNAQVV
-447 GETLKEV
+447 GEALKDV
-454 FGKKGADAGLALVRS
+454 FGKKGADAGLALIRS
-469 LKDINTNLDEVKSQT
+469 LKDINTNLEEVKAQT
-484 GELGRLNE
+484 GDLGRLNE
-492 ELIASETELNKA
+492 ELMESETELNKA

-556 IKEQKARIAAIGE
+556 IEEQKARIAAIGE
-569 VWSNNAEAVQ
+569 VWSGNAEAVQ
-579 EYNTEAAKAGVTTDK
+579 EYNAAVSGGTGGTTTTTGTGGSGGTGGKGGTDKAAEEAAKK
-594 PMAERHGLTASQ
+594 R
-606 KAAAAAKKAEA
+606 AEA
-617 ARLKAE
+617 LQYIADKE
-623 KKAAEDAEKA
+623 KERE
-633 RKQTEESR
+633 QSR
-641 LTAIQQSIAMR
+641 LAFLQQFIQLR
-652 LQMVKKGSE
+652 LQAVEKGSS
-661 DEYNLLVEQTRIK
+661 DEYALLMHQLELKKQIE
-674 MMIDNVKAKNNDDVL
+674 MASAQNDYDVL
-689 ANERAFYA
+689 AAMDRYNQE
-697 KKLDIEKKYF
+697 KLNIEKKYY
-707 DNKIKEGAKSM
+707 DSREKAAIQSMNKLKAIIDKENQERGEKEVERNEAFKQSM
-718 KLLQTQ
+718 
-724 LDEENKQEVQQLT
+724 
-737 EKQQRQEQFKTS
+737 S
-749 MQDAYQFAIG
+749 DAYQFAIS

-769 EMAQQQVEQANNEVQ
+769 EMAQQQVEQANTEVQ

-794 EAKNAGYASNVEL
+794 EAKNAGYASNVEM

-815 KDNQKK
+815 KENQKK

-832 QLAMQTLTQASDLI
+832 QLAMQTITQAADLV

-944 DIVNALNAGTFTEKY
+944 DIVNSLNNGTFAEKY

-966 DAIAVNVAGGGTDIS
+966 DAIAVNVAGRGTDIS

>member
-29 TTYNGTAEDIKK
+29 VTYNGTAEDIKK
-41 QATELAAKLREVNGA
+41 QASELAAKLREVNGA

-65 GGASDAEKLAR
+65 GGASDAEKLAK
-76 AYEKNAFAQSETA
+76 AYEKNAFAQSEAA

-111 AEIDMSKAAADVTK
+111 AEIDMSKAAQDVTK
-125 NVNLQ
+125 SVNLQ

-211 VELGKG
+211 IELGKG

-231 TKAFGQTLSA
+231 TKAFGQTLTA
-241 LLKNPAFLAL
+241 LLANPAFLGL

-269 GIREA
+269 GIKEA
-274 TKLTMEFTGMGL
+274 TKLTMEFTGLGVQD
-286 ENAKQFRDEIQG
+286 AKLFRDEIQG
-298 VADVFGQEFKPTLQ
+298 VADVFDKEFKPTLQ

-347 SKLQRYPQYFNEAG
+347 NKLQQYPQYFKEAG
-361 LSASQF
+361 LTAQQF
-367 VAILAQTRSGIF
+367 VAIVTQTRSGIF
-379 TDNGLEAIK
+379 TDKGLEAIK

-396 MSKKTVEALDNLGI
+396 MSDQTAEALDNLGI
-410 SSRQV
+410 SSKQV
-415 EKDLQTGAK
+415 EEDLQTGAK
-424 TTFDVL
+424 TIFDVL
-430 QEVSAKLGELP
+430 QEVSAKLNDLP
-441 DSSQVV
+441 DNAQIV
-447 GETLKEV
+447 GDTLKEV
-454 FGKKGADAGLALVRS
+454 FGKKGADAGLALIRS
-469 LKDINTNLDEVKSQT
+469 LKDINTNLEEVKSQT

-492 ELIASETELNKA
+492 ELMESETELNKA

-538 DTIRLIIGFIG
+538 DTIRLIVGFIG
-549 GGFSGAS
+549 GGFTGAS
-556 IKEQKARIAAIGE
+556 IEEQKARIAAIGE
-569 VWSNNAEAVQ
+569 VWSGNAEAVQ
-579 EYNTEAAKAGVTTDK
+579 EYNEAVAGGTGEAAGTGGKGTGGTGGNGGTNKAAEEAAKKRAEVLSWIADK
-594 PMAERHGLTASQ
+594 EKER
-606 KAAAAAKKAEA
+606 EA
-617 ARLKAE
+617 
-623 KKAAEDAEKA
+623 
-633 RKQTEESR
+633 SR
-641 LTAIQQSIAMR
+641 LAYLQKSIQLR
-652 LQMVKKGSE
+652 LQTVEKGSSE
-661 DEYNLLVEQTRIK
+661 EYALLKYQLELKKQIDMASAQNDYDVLAAMDEYNQ
-674 MMIDNVKAKNNDDVL
+674 
-689 ANERAFYA
+689 
-697 KKLDIEKKYF
+697 KKLDIDKKYY
-707 DNKIKEGAKSM
+707 DAREKAAIQSMNNLKKIIDKEN
-718 KLLQTQ
+718 
-724 LDEENKQEVQQLT
+724 EERGKQEI
-737 EKQQRQEQFKTS
+737 ERNEAFKTS
-749 MQDAYQFAIG
+749 MQDAYQFAIS

-784 VAQQALTAEI
+784 IAQQALTAEI

-873 AAKIKAL
+873 ASKIKA
-880 SMTKGSTEKYGEGTV
+880 MQAVKGGTEKYGEGTV
-895 ELLDGGSHQSGND
+895 ELLEGGSHQSGND
-908 IDLGRKKDG
+908 IDLGRKRDG

-944 DIVNALNAGTFTEKY
+944 DIVNSLNNGTFAEKY
-959 MHAFPSA
+959 MNAFPSA
-966 DAIAVNVAGGGTDIS
+966 DAIAVNVAGRGTDIS

>member
-29 TTYNGTAEDIKK
+29 VTYNGTAEDIKK
-41 QATELAAKLREVNGA
+41 QASELAAKLREVNGA

-65 GGASDAEKLAR
+65 GGASDAEKLAK
-76 AYEKNAFAQSETA
+76 AYEKNAFAQSEAA

-111 AEIDMSKAAADVTK
+111 AEIDMSKAAQDVTK
-125 NVNLQ
+125 SVNLQ

-211 VELGKG
+211 IELGKG
-217 GEEASKAMVQISSA
+217 GEEATKAMVQISSA
-231 TKAFGQTLSA
+231 TKAFGQTLTA
-241 LLKNPAFLAL
+241 LLANPAFLGL

-269 GIREA
+269 GIKEA
-274 TKLTMEFTGMGL
+274 TKLTMEFTGMGVQD
-286 ENAKQFRDEIQG
+286 AKLFRDEIQG
-298 VADVFGQEFKPTLQ
+298 VADVFDKEFKPTLQ
-312 AVDALAANFGI
+312 AIDALAANFGI

-347 SKLQRYPQYFNEAG
+347 SKLQQYPQYFKEAG
-361 LSASQF
+361 LTAQQF
-367 VAILAQTRSGIF
+367 VAILTQTRSGIF
-379 TDNGLEAIK
+379 TDKGLEAIK
-388 MANTKIRE
+388 MANTRIRE
-396 MSKKTVEALDNLGI
+396 LSDQTKEALDNIGI
-410 SSRQV
+410 SSKQV
-415 EKDLQTGAK
+415 EQDLQSGARN
-424 TTFDVL
+424 TFDIV
-430 QEVSAKLGELP
+430 QEVAAKLSELP
-441 DSSQVV
+441 DSAQVV

-454 FGKKGADAGLALVRS
+454 FGKKGADAGLAMVRS

-549 GGFSGAS
+549 GGFTGAS
-556 IKEQKARIAAIGE
+556 IEEQKARIAAIGE

-579 EYNTEAAKAGVTTDK
+579 EYNEAVAGSTGEQTGTGGKGTGGKGGNGGTNKAAEEAAKKRAEILQWISDK
-594 PMAERHGLTASQ
+594 EKERETSHNQFLQ
-606 KAAAAAKKAEA
+606 K
-617 ARLKAE
+617 
-623 KKAAEDAEKA
+623 
-633 RKQTEESR
+633 S
-641 LTAIQQSIAMR
+641 IQLR
-652 LQMVKKGSE
+652 LQSVKKGS
-661 DEYNLLVEQTRIK
+661 DEEYALQMLQL
-674 MMIDNVKAKNNDDVL
+674 NVNKQIGLASVKNEYDVL
-689 ANERAFYA
+689 AVMEEYNQ
-697 KKLDIEKKYF
+697 KKLDIEKKYN
-707 DNKIKEGAKSM
+707 DEHVKEGVKAMNEYK
-718 KLLQTQ
+718 KNV
-724 LDEENKQEVQQLT
+724 LDPQ
-737 EKQQRQEQFKTS
+737 QEQRVQELRDEMERKEKFKQS

-769 EMAQQQVEQANNEVQ
+769 EMAQQQVEQANNEVH

-873 AAKIKAL
+873 ASKIKA
-880 SMTKGSTEKYGEGTV
+880 MQAVKGGTEKYGEGTV

-944 DIVNALNAGTFTEKY
+944 DIVNALNNGTFAEKY

-966 DAIAVNVAGGGTDIS
+966 DAIAVNVAGRGTDIS

>member
-14 DDSITKLIAQLKELM
+14 DDSITKLIQQLKELM

-65 GGASDAEKLAR
+65 GGATDAEKLAR
-76 AYEKNAFAQSETA
+76 AQEKLAFAQSETA
-89 KELARVNE
+89 KQLAEVNE
-97 ETRQLNNI
+97 KTRQLNNI

-298 VADVFGQEFKPTLQ
+298 VADVFDQEFKPTLQ

-367 VAILAQTRSGIF
+367 VAILTQTRSGIF
-379 TDNGLEAIK
+379 TDKGLEAIK
-388 MANTKIRE
+388 MANTRIRE
-396 MSKKTVEALDNLGI
+396 LSDQTKEALDNIGI

-415 EKDLQTGAK
+415 EQDLQSGARN
-424 TTFDVL
+424 TFDIV
-430 QEVSAKLGELP
+430 QEVAAKLSELP
-441 DSSQVV
+441 DSAQVV

-549 GGFSGAS
+549 GGFSGAGAD
-556 IKEQKARIAAIGE
+556 EQLARLRAIGD
-569 VWSNNAEAVQ
+569 VWSGNAEAVQ
-579 EYNTEAAKAGVTTDK
+579 EYNAAVSGGTGGTTTTTGTGGSGGTGGKGGTDKAAEEAAKK
-594 PMAERHGLTASQ
+594 R
-606 KAAAAAKKAEA
+606 AEA
-617 ARLKAE
+617 LQYIADKE
-623 KKAAEDAEKA
+623 KERE
-633 RKQTEESR
+633 QSR
-641 LTAIQQSIAMR
+641 LAFLQQFIQLR
-652 LQMVKKGSE
+652 LQSVKKGS
-661 DEYNLLVEQTRIK
+661 DEEYALQMLQL
-674 MMIDNVKAKNNDDVL
+674 NVNKQIGLAAAKNDYDVL
-689 ANERAFYA
+689 AVVEEYNQ
-697 KKLDIEKKYF
+697 KKLDIEKKYN
-707 DNKIKEGAKSM
+707 DERIKEGVKAMNEYK
-718 KLLQTQ
+718 KNVLDPQQEQRVQELR
-724 LDEENKQEVQQLT
+724 DEEERKEKFKQ
-737 EKQQRQEQFKTS
+737 S
-749 MQDAYQFAIG
+749 MSDAYQFAIS

-769 EMAQQQVEQANNEVQ
+769 EMAQQQVEQANTEVQ

-794 EAKNAGYASNVEL
+794 EAKNAGYASNVEM

-815 KDNQKK
+815 KENQKK

-832 QLAMQTLTQASDLI
+832 QLAMQTITQAADLV
-846 SASAK
+846 SATAK
-851 IWAQLGF
+851 IFSQLGIF
-858 PWAIPAIAVMWGSFA
+858 AYPAIAIMWASFA
-873 AAKIKAL
+873 AAKIKA
-880 SMTKGSTEKYGEGTV
+880 MQAVKGGTEKYGDGTV
-895 ELLDGGSHQSGND
+895 ELLEGGSHQSGND

-935 SRKYRSLIP
+935 SRKYGRMIP

>member
-14 DDSITKLIAQLKELM
+14 DDSITKLIQQLKELM

-65 GGASDAEKLAR
+65 GGATDAEKLAR

-111 AEIDMSKAAADVTK
+111 AEIDMSKAAQDVTK

-217 GEEASKAMVQISSA
+217 GEEATKAMVQISSA
-231 TKAFGQTLSA
+231 TKAFGQTLTA
-241 LLKNPAFLAL
+241 LLANPAFLAL

-298 VADVFGQEFKPTLQ
+298 VADVFDQEFKPTLQ

-347 SKLQRYPQYFNEAG
+347 SKLQQYPQYFKEAG
-361 LSASQF
+361 LTAQQF
-367 VAILAQTRSGIF
+367 VAIITQTRSGIF
-379 TDNGLEAIK
+379 TDKGLEAIK
-388 MANTKIRE
+388 MANTRIRE
-396 MSKKTVEALDNLGI
+396 LSDQTKEALDNIGI
-410 SSRQV
+410 SSQQV
-415 EKDLQTGAK
+415 EQDLQSGARN
-424 TTFDVL
+424 TFDIV
-430 QEVSAKLGELP
+430 QEVAAKLSELP
-441 DSSQVV
+441 DSAQVV

-549 GGFSGAS
+549 GGFSGAGAD
-556 IKEQKARIAAIGE
+556 EQLARLRAIGE
-569 VWSNNAEAVQ
+569 VWSGNAEAVQ
-579 EYNTEAAKAGVTTDK
+579 EYNAAVSGGTGDGTGTGGGKGTGGSGGTGGKGGTDKAAEEAAKK
-594 PMAERHGLTASQ
+594 R
-606 KAAAAAKKAEA
+606 AEA
-617 ARLKAE
+617 LQYIADKE
-623 KKAAEDAEKA
+623 KERE
-633 RKQTEESR
+633 QSR
-641 LTAIQQSIAMR
+641 LAFLQQFIQLR
-652 LQMVKKGSE
+652 LQAVEKGSS
-661 DEYNLLVEQTRIK
+661 DEYALLMHQLELKKQ
-674 MMIDNVKAKNNDDVL
+674 IDMASAQNDYDVL
-689 ANERAFYA
+689 AAMDRYNQE
-697 KKLDIEKKYF
+697 KLNIDKKYY
-707 DNKIKEGAKSM
+707 DSREKAAIQSMNKLKAIIDKE
-718 KLLQTQ
+718 
-724 LDEENKQEVQQLT
+724 NQERG
-737 EKQQRQEQFKTS
+737 EKEVERNEAFKTS

-769 EMAQQQVEQANNEVQ
+769 EMAQQQVEQANTEVQ

-815 KDNQKK
+815 KENQKK

-832 QLAMQTLTQASDLI
+832 QLAMQTITQAADLV

-908 IDLGRKKDG
+908 IDLGHKKDG

-935 SRKYRSLIP
+935 SRKYGRMIP

-997 TYTDAQGNVVMTYK
+997 TYTDAQGNVVMVYK

>member
-29 TTYNGTAEDIKK
+29 VTYNGTAEDIKK

-65 GGASDAEKLAR
+65 GGASDAEKLAK

-231 TKAFGQTLSA
+231 TKAFGQNLTA
-241 LLKNPAFLAL
+241 LLANPAFLGL

-269 GIREA
+269 GIKEA
-274 TKLTMEFTGMGL
+274 TKLTMEFTGMGVQD
-286 ENAKQFRDEIQG
+286 AKQFRDEIQG
-298 VADVFGQEFKPTLQ
+298 VADVFNQEFKPTLQ

-367 VAILAQTRSGIF
+367 VAILTQTRSGIF
-379 TDNGLEAIK
+379 TDKGLEAIK
-388 MANTKIRE
+388 MANTRIRE
-396 MSKKTVEALDNLGI
+396 LSDQTKEALDNIGI
-410 SSRQV
+410 SSKQV
-415 EKDLQTGAK
+415 EQDLQSGARN
-424 TTFDVL
+424 TFDIV
-430 QEVSAKLGELP
+430 QEVAAKLSELP
-441 DSSQVV
+441 DSAQVV

-484 GELGRLNE
+484 GELGKLNE
-492 ELIASETELNKA
+492 QLVTSATELDKA
-504 ISHAFDITGGSFET
+504 ISSLFDSTGGAFERM
-518 LTTKA
+518 TTKA
-523 QVWFNTALGWLVKIA
+523 KIFFNDVLVVLIKALNIMSVMFSLIGKKNQDEILGSLAKIKDVWEGNT
-538 DTIRLIIGFIG
+538 
-549 GGFSGAS
+549 
-556 IKEQKARIAAIGE
+556 
-569 VWSNNAEAVQ
+569 EAVQ
-579 EYNTEAAKAGVTTDK
+579 EYNAAVSGGTGGTTTTTGTGGSGGTGGKGGTDK
-594 PMAERHGLTASQ
+594 AAE
-606 KAAAAAKKAEA
+606 EA
-617 ARLKAE
+617 ARKRAE
-623 KKAAEDAEKA
+623 ALQYIADKEKE
-633 RKQTEESR
+633 REQSR
-641 LTAIQQSIAMR
+641 LAFLQQFIQLR
-652 LQMVKKGSE
+652 LQTVEKGSS
-661 DEYNLLVEQTRIK
+661 DEYALLMHQLELKKQ
-674 MMIDNVKAKNNDDVL
+674 IDMASAQNDYDVL
-689 ANERAFYA
+689 AAMDRYNQE
-697 KKLDIEKKYF
+697 KLNIEKKYY
-707 DNKIKEGAKSM
+707 DSREKAAIQSMNKLKAIIDKENQERGEKEVERNEAFKQSM
-718 KLLQTQ
+718 
-724 LDEENKQEVQQLT
+724 
-737 EKQQRQEQFKTS
+737 S
-749 MQDAYQFAIG
+749 DAYQFAIG

-769 EMAQQQVEQANNEVQ
+769 EMAQQQVEQANTEVQ

-794 EAKNAGYASNVEL
+794 EAKNAGYASNVEM

-815 KDNQKK
+815 KENQKK

-832 QLAMQTLTQASDLI
+832 QLAMQTITQAADLV

-935 SRKYRSLIP
+935 SRKYGRMIP

-966 DAIAVNVAGGGTDIS
+966 DAIAVNVAGGGTD
-981 GLSSDV
+981 
-987 RRIREQGERR
+987 
-997 TYTDAQGNVVMTYK
+997 
-1011 NLTRRIVR
+1011 

>member
-14 DDSITKLIAQLKELM
+14 DDSITKLIQQLKELM

-65 GGASDAEKLAR
+65 GGATDAEKLAR

-269 GIREA
+269 GIKEA

-298 VADVFGQEFKPTLQ
+298 VADVFDQEFKPTLQ

-347 SKLQRYPQYFNEAG
+347 NKLQRYPQYFNEAG

-367 VAILAQTRSGIF
+367 VAILTQTRSGIF
-379 TDNGLEAIK
+379 TDKGLEAIK
-388 MANTKIRE
+388 MANTRIRE
-396 MSKKTVEALDNLGI
+396 LSDQTKEALDNIGI
-410 SSRQV
+410 SSKQV
-415 EKDLQTGAK
+415 EQDLQSGARN
-424 TTFDVL
+424 TFDIV
-430 QEVSAKLGELP
+430 QEVAAKLSELP
-441 DSSQVV
+441 DSAQVV

-492 ELIASETELNKA
+492 ELIESETELNKA

-549 GGFSGAS
+549 GGFSGAGAD
-556 IKEQKARIAAIGE
+556 EQLARLRAIGE
-569 VWSNNAEAVQ
+569 VWSGNAEAVQ
-579 EYNTEAAKAGVTTDK
+579 EYNAAVSGGTGSTTTTT
-594 PMAERHGLTASQ
+594 GTGASGGTGG
-606 KAAAAAKKAEA
+606 KGGTD
-617 ARLKAE
+617 
-623 KKAAEDAEKA
+623 KAAEETAKKRAEALQYIADKEKE
-633 RKQTEESR
+633 REQSR
-641 LTAIQQSIAMR
+641 LAFLQQFIQLR
-652 LQMVKKGSE
+652 LQTVEKGSS
-661 DEYNLLVEQTRIK
+661 DEYALLMHQLELKKQ
-674 MMIDNVKAKNNDDVL
+674 IDMASAQNDYDVL
-689 ANERAFYA
+689 AAMDRYNQE
-697 KKLDIEKKYF
+697 KLNIEKKYY
-707 DNKIKEGAKSM
+707 DSREKAAIQSMNKLKAIIDKENQERGEKEVERNEAF
-718 KLLQTQ
+718 
-724 LDEENKQEVQQLT
+724 KQ
-737 EKQQRQEQFKTS
+737 S
-749 MQDAYQFAIG
+749 ISDAYQFAIG

-769 EMAQQQVEQANNEVQ
+769 EMAQQQVEQANTEVQ

-815 KDNQKK
+815 KENQKK

-832 QLAMQTLTQASDLI
+832 QLAMQTITQAADLV

-935 SRKYRSLIP
+935 SRKYGRMIP

>member
-41 QATELAAKLREVNGA
+41 QAAELAAKLREVNGA

-211 VELGKG
+211 IELGKG
-217 GEEASKAMVQISSA
+217 GEEATKAMVQISSA

-286 ENAKQFRDEIQG
+286 ENAKHFRDEIQG
-298 VADVFGQEFKPTLQ
+298 VADVFNQEFKPTLQ

-347 SKLQRYPQYFNEAG
+347 SKLKRYPQYFNEAG

-367 VAILAQTRSGIF
+367 VAILTQTRSGIF
-379 TDNGLEAIK
+379 TDKGLEAIK
-388 MANTKIRE
+388 MANTRIRE
-396 MSKKTVEALDNLGI
+396 LSDQTKEALDNIGI

-415 EKDLQTGAK
+415 EQDLQSGARN
-424 TTFDVL
+424 TFDIV
-430 QEVSAKLGELP
+430 QEVAAKLSELP
-441 DSSQVV
+441 DSAQVV

-523 QVWFNTALGWLVKIA
+523 QVWFNTALGWLVKVA

-549 GGFSGAS
+549 GGFSGAGAD
-556 IKEQKARIAAIGE
+556 EQLARLRAIGE
-569 VWSNNAEAVQ
+569 VWSGNAEAVQ
-579 EYNTEAAKAGVTTDK
+579 EYNAAVSGGTGGTTATTGTGGTGGGTGGNGGTDKAAEEAAKK
-594 PMAERHGLTASQ
+594 R
-606 KAAAAAKKAEA
+606 AEA
-617 ARLKAE
+617 LQYIADKE
-623 KKAAEDAEKA
+623 KERE
-633 RKQTEESR
+633 QSR
-641 LTAIQQSIAMR
+641 LAFLQQFIQLR
-652 LQMVKKGSE
+652 LQAVEKGSS
-661 DEYNLLVEQTRIK
+661 DEYALLMHQLELKKQ
-674 MMIDNVKAKNNDDVL
+674 IDMASAQNDYDVL
-689 ANERAFYA
+689 AAMDRYNQE
-697 KKLDIEKKYF
+697 KLNIEKKYY
-707 DNKIKEGAKSM
+707 DSREKAAIQSMNKLKAIIDKE
-718 KLLQTQ
+718 
-724 LDEENKQEVQQLT
+724 NQERG
-737 EKQQRQEQFKTS
+737 EKEVERNEAFKTS

-769 EMAQQQVEQANNEVQ
+769 EMAQQQVEQANTEVQ

-815 KDNQKK
+815 KENQKK

-832 QLAMQTLTQASDLI
+832 QLAMQTITQAADLV

-858 PWAIPAIAVMWGSFA
+858 PWAIPAIAVMWASFA

-935 SRKYRSLIP
+935 SRKYGRMIP
-944 DIVNALNAGTFTEKY
+944 DIVNALNNGTFTEKY

-997 TYTDAQGNVVMTYK
+997 TYTDAQGNLVMTYK

>member
-29 TTYNGTAEDIKK
+29 VTYNGTAEDIKK
-41 QATELAAKLREVNGA
+41 QASELAAKLREVNGA

-65 GGASDAEKLAR
+65 GGASDAEKLAK
-76 AYEKNAFAQSETA
+76 AYEKNAFAQSEAA

-97 ETRQLNNI
+97 ETRQLNQI

-111 AEIDMSKAAADVTK
+111 AEIDMSKAAQDVTK
-125 NVNLQ
+125 SVNLQ

-141 SLMKIRLNAMEQAGK
+141 SLMKMRLNAMEQAGK

-211 VELGKG
+211 IELGKG
-217 GEEASKAMVQISSA
+217 GEEATKAMVQISSA
-231 TKAFGQTLSA
+231 TKAFGQTLTA
-241 LLKNPAFLAL
+241 LLANPAFLGL

-269 GIREA
+269 GIKEA
-274 TKLTMEFTGMGL
+274 TKLTMEFTGMGVQD
-286 ENAKQFRDEIQG
+286 AKLFRDEIQG
-298 VADVFGQEFKPTLQ
+298 VADVFDKEFKPTLQ

-347 SKLQRYPQYFNEAG
+347 NKLQQYPQYFKEAG
-361 LSASQF
+361 LTAQQF
-367 VAILAQTRSGIF
+367 VAIITQTRGGIF
-379 TDNGLEAIK
+379 TDKGLEAIK
-388 MANTKIRE
+388 MANTRIRE
-396 MSKKTVEALDNLGI
+396 MSTSTAEALDNLGI
-410 SSRQV
+410 SSKQV
-415 EKDLQTGAK
+415 VEDLESGAK

-430 QEVSAKLGELP
+430 QEVSARLGELP
-441 DSSQVV
+441 DNAQVV
-447 GETLKEV
+447 GEALKDV
-454 FGKKGADAGLALVRS
+454 FGKKGADAGLALIRS
-469 LKDINTNLDEVKSQT
+469 LKDINTNLEEVKAQT
-484 GELGRLNE
+484 GDLGRLNE
-492 ELIASETELNKA
+492 ELMESETELNKA

-556 IKEQKARIAAIGE
+556 IEEQKKRIAAIGE
-569 VWSNNAEAVQ
+569 VWSNNAEAVH
-579 EYNTEAAKAGVTTDK
+579 EYNAAVNGETGGTGGTTPTKPTTPKGNGNKAAEEAAKKRAEILSWIADK
-594 PMAERHGLTASQ
+594 EKEREASRLAYLQ
-606 KAAAAAKKAEA
+606 KSIQLRLQTVEKGSSEEYALLKYQLELKKQIDMAAAKNDYDVLA
-617 ARLKAE
+617 A
-623 KKAAEDAEKA
+623 
-633 RKQTEESR
+633 
-641 LTAIQQSIAMR
+641 M
-652 LQMVKKGSE
+652 
-661 DEYNLLVEQTRIK
+661 DEYNQ
-674 MMIDNVKAKNNDDVL
+674 
-689 ANERAFYA
+689 
-697 KKLDIEKKYF
+697 KKLDIEKKYY
-707 DNKIKEGAKSM
+707 DAREKAAIQSMNNLKKIIDKEN
-718 KLLQTQ
+718 
-724 LDEENKQEVQQLT
+724 EERGKKEIERNEA
-737 EKQQRQEQFKTS
+737 FKTS
-749 MQDAYQFAIG
+749 MQDAYQFAIS

-821 ALDEQAKAQKQ
+821 ALNEQAKAQKQ

-873 AAKIKAL
+873 AAKIKA
-880 SMTKGSTEKYGEGTV
+880 MQAVKGGTEKYGEGTV

-944 DIVNALNAGTFTEKY
+944 DIVNSLNNGTFAEKY

-966 DAIAVNVAGGGTDIS
+966 DAIAVNVAGRGIDIS

>member
-29 TTYNGTAEDIKK
+29 VTYNGTAEDIKK

-65 GGASDAEKLAR
+65 GGATDAEKLAK
-76 AYEKNAFAQSETA
+76 AYEKNAFAQSEAA

-111 AEIDMSKAAADVTK
+111 AEIDMSKAAQDVTK

-269 GIREA
+269 GIKEA
-274 TKLTMEFTGMGL
+274 TKLTMEFTGMGVQD
-286 ENAKQFRDEIQG
+286 AKQFRDEIQG
-298 VADVFGQEFKPTLQ
+298 VADVFNQEFKPTLQ

-367 VAILAQTRSGIF
+367 VAILTQTRSGIF
-379 TDNGLEAIK
+379 TDKGLEAIK
-388 MANTKIRE
+388 MANTRIRE
-396 MSKKTVEALDNLGI
+396 LSDQTKEALDNIGI
-410 SSRQV
+410 SSKQV
-415 EKDLQTGAK
+415 EQDLQSGARN
-424 TTFDVL
+424 TFDIV
-430 QEVSAKLGELP
+430 QEVAAKLSELP
-441 DSSQVV
+441 DSAQVV

-484 GELGRLNE
+484 GQLGKLNE

-549 GGFSGAS
+549 GGFSGAGAD
-556 IKEQKARIAAIGE
+556 EQLARLRAIGE
-569 VWSNNAEAVQ
+569 VWSGNAEAVQ
-579 EYNTEAAKAGVTTDK
+579 EYNAAVSGGTGGTTTTTGTGGSTGGTGGKGGTDKAAEEAAKK
-594 PMAERHGLTASQ
+594 R
-606 KAAAAAKKAEA
+606 AEA
-617 ARLKAE
+617 LQYIADKE
-623 KKAAEDAEKA
+623 KERE
-633 RKQTEESR
+633 QSR
-641 LTAIQQSIAMR
+641 LAFLQQFIQLR
-652 LQMVKKGSE
+652 LQTVEKGSS
-661 DEYNLLVEQTRIK
+661 DEYALLMHQLELKKQ
-674 MMIDNVKAKNNDDVL
+674 IDMASAQNDYDVL
-689 ANERAFYA
+689 AAMDRYNQE
-697 KKLDIEKKYF
+697 KLNIEKKYY
-707 DNKIKEGAKSM
+707 DSREKAAIQSMNKLKAIIDKENQERGEKEVERNEAFKQSM
-718 KLLQTQ
+718 
-724 LDEENKQEVQQLT
+724 
-737 EKQQRQEQFKTS
+737 S
-749 MQDAYQFAIG
+749 DAYQFAIG

-769 EMAQQQVEQANNEVQ
+769 EMAQQQVEQANTEVQ

-794 EAKNAGYASNVEL
+794 EAKNAGYASNVEM

-815 KDNQKK
+815 KENQKK

-832 QLAMQTLTQASDLI
+832 QLAMQTITQAADLV

-895 ELLDGGSHQSGND
+895 ELLEGGSHQSGND

-944 DIVNALNAGTFTEKY
+944 DIVNSLNSGTFAEKY

>member
-29 TTYNGTAEDIKK
+29 VTYNGTAEDIKK

-65 GGASDAEKLAR
+65 GGATDAEKLAR

-111 AEIDMSKAAADVTK
+111 AEIDMSKAAQDVTK
-125 NVNLQ
+125 SVNLQ

-211 VELGKG
+211 IELGKG

-231 TKAFGQTLSA
+231 TKAFGQTLTA
-241 LLKNPAFLAL
+241 LLANPAFLGL

-269 GIREA
+269 GIKEA
-274 TKLTMEFTGMGL
+274 TKLTMEFTGMGVQD
-286 ENAKQFRDEIQG
+286 AKLFRDEIQG
-298 VADVFGQEFKPTLQ
+298 VADVFNKEFKPTLQ

-347 SKLQRYPQYFNEAG
+347 NKLQQYPQYFKEAG
-361 LSASQF
+361 LTAQQF
-367 VAILAQTRSGIF
+367 VAIVTQTRSGIF
-379 TDNGLEAIK
+379 TDKGLEAIK

-396 MSKKTVEALDNLGI
+396 MSDQTAEALDNLGI
-410 SSRQV
+410 SSKQV
-415 EKDLQTGAK
+415 EEDLQSGAK

-430 QEVSAKLGELP
+430 QEVSAKLNELP
-441 DSSQVV
+441 DNAQIV
-447 GETLKEV
+447 GDTLKDV

-469 LKDINTNLDEVKSQT
+469 LKDINTNLEEVKSQT

-492 ELIASETELNKA
+492 ELMESETELNKA

-523 QVWFNTALGWLVKIA
+523 KVWFNTALGWLVKIA
-538 DTIRLIIGFIG
+538 DTIRIIAGFIG
-549 GGFSGAS
+549 GGFTGAS
-556 IKEQKARIAAIGE
+556 SDEQLARLRKIGE
-569 VWSNNAEAVQ
+569 VWSGNAEAVQ
-579 EYNTEAAKAGVTTDK
+579 EYNAAVNGETGGTGGTTPTKPTTPKGNGNKAAEEAAKKRAEIVSWIADK
-594 PMAERHGLTASQ
+594 EKEREASRLAYLQ
-606 KAAAAAKKAEA
+606 KSIQMRLQTVEKGSSEEYALLKYQLELKKQIDMAAAK
-617 ARLKAE
+617 
-623 KKAAEDAEKA
+623 
-633 RKQTEESR
+633 
-641 LTAIQQSIAMR
+641 
-652 LQMVKKGSE
+652 
-661 DEYNLLVEQTRIK
+661 
-674 MMIDNVKAKNNDDVL
+674 NDYDVL
-689 ANERAFYA
+689 AAMEEYNQ
-697 KKLDIEKKYF
+697 KKLDIDKKYY
-707 DNKIKEGAKSM
+707 DAREKAAIQSMNNLKKIIDKEN
-718 KLLQTQ
+718 
-724 LDEENKQEVQQLT
+724 EERGKQDIERN
-737 EKQQRQEQFKTS
+737 EAFKTS

-832 QLAMQTLTQASDLI
+832 QLAMQTITQAADLV

-880 SMTKGSTEKYGEGTV
+880 SMVKGGTEKYGEGTV

-944 DIVNALNAGTFTEKY
+944 DIVNSLNNGTFTEKY

-997 TYTDAQGNVVMTYK
+997 TYTDAQGNMVMTYK
-1011 NLTRRIVR
+1011 NLTRRVVR